1 MCTVIVFITYAFF
14 LRTIDVDVMEDVTFN
29 YTGENGSASVT
40 ISNGALELNQRT
52 REFMDTVVYEI
63 TPNKNLSNGDT
74 IHVVATYD
82 EALAEQYHFKAINT
96 EKDVE
101 VSGLKNRYNALEE
114 MDEKYLKEIYKAQD
128 TYLNSRKEDVYNMI
142 EDSELEYKM
151 EKSDVVYRAFLK
163 SKSTQSDRIIAIYK
177 LTFRHEEETLD
188 VYYLVTVPDIND
200 GKRVNT
206 DNIFGTKAYLT
217 EAEKTEEK
225 YYDYVV
231 RIYSGQFDI
240 WDIPLENQVV
250 EEKKEETTDEIQVEE
265 GTIEQ

>member
-1 MCTVIVFITYAFF
+1 M
-14 LRTIDVDVMEDVTFN
+14 
-29 YTGENGSASVT
+29 
-40 ISNGALELNQRT
+40 
-52 REFMDTVVYEI
+52 
-63 TPNKNLSNGDT
+63 
-74 IHVVATYD
+74 
-82 EALAEQYHFKAINT
+82 
-96 EKDVE
+96 
-101 VSGLKNRYNALEE
+101 
-114 MDEKYLKEIYKAQD
+114 
-128 TYLNSRKEDVYNMI
+128 
-142 EDSELEYKM
+142 
-151 EKSDVVYRAFLK
+151 
-163 SKSTQSDRIIAIYK
+163 
-177 LTFRHEEETLD
+177 D